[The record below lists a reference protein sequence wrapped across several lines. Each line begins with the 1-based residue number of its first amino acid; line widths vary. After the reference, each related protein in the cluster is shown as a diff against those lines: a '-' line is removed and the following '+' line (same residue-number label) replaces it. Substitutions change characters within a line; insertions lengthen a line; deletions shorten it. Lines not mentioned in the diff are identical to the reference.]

1 MSRNFLIYL
10 IISNVVFIFK
20 NTRLNTLQI
29 CPCVRNTC
37 GQRLK
42 KKIGCEIQSSVSRT
56 SYVFVRFLTF
66 SIILMIGRNLLFVKH
81 RRSGKLKMIELNV
94 IEKYQNKKKKKK
106 ILNNYFIRECKKR
119 NLE

>member
-1 MSRNFLIYL
+1 MSRNFLIFL
-10 IISNVVFIFK
+10 IIPNVVFIFK
-20 NTRLNTLQI
+20 TTRLNTLQI

-42 KKIGCEIQSSVSRT
+42 KKIGCDIQSSVSRT

-66 SIILMIGRNLLFVKH
+66 SIILTIGRNLLFVKH
-81 RRSGKLKMIELNV
+81 RRSIKRKIKELKI
-94 IEKYQNKKKKKK
+94 IEKYQNKKNKKK
-106 ILNNYFIRECKKR
+106 IFNNYFIRECKKR